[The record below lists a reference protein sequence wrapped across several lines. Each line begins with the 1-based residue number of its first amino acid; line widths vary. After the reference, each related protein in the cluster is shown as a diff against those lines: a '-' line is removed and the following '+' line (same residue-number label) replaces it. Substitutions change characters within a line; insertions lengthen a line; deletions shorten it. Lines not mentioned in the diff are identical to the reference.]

1 MLHWLERLATLM
13 DRPAYVVGMISGTS
27 ADAIEAAVCEITPLQ
42 GAKVVGDV
50 DVNLKKHVSFPHV
63 PEVHHWIARAGSLG
77 AREFA
82 EIHRR
87 LGQRFAQACIDAIA
101 ASGLRLDQ
109 VDLVGSHGQT
119 IYHHSQVPGAER
131 CTCQLGDADCI
142 AELTGLP
149 VISDFRARDIAAGGE
164 GAPISP
170 IADRAF
176 FRPLGPHGRR
186 AVLNLGGIANLA
198 VLDEDPYHILG
209 FDVGPGNALLDR
221 LARRLTG
228 GKLSFDRDGRLA
240 SGGIVNQ
247 KLLSRLLDHDPFLK
261 RSPPKSTGF
270 EMYGDAFLES
280 LIEEH
285 GRADADLLAT
295 ASEFTARAIALA
307 LSDHILAGQQPGE
320 LVVAGGGVLNLDLM
334 RRIAS
339 AVAPRV
345 VTDSSKLGVPAQARE
360 AMAFAVIAHRTVL
373 GLPSSWPAL
382 TGVSHPVVL
391 GKLSF
396 PEDRHSAI

>member
-1 MLHWLERLATLM
+1 ME
-13 DRPAYVVGMISGTS
+13 RPAYVVGLISGTS
-27 ADAIEAAVCEITPLQ
+27 ADAIEAAVCEITPIKE
-42 GAKVVGDV
+42 ANVVGDV
-50 DVNLKKHVSFPHV
+50 SVSLKKHMCFPNE
-63 PEVHHWIARAGSLG
+63 PEVQDWIAGASLLG
-77 AREFA
+77 AQKIS
-82 EIHRR
+82 EIHLR
-87 LGQRFAQACIDAIA
+87 LGERFAQACMDAIA

-119 IYHHSQVPGAER
+119 IYHHSQIPGAER
-131 CTCQLGDADCI
+131 CTLQLGDADCI

-149 VISDFRARDIAAGGE
+149 VVSDFRARDIAAGGE
-164 GAPISP
+164 GAPVSP

-186 AVLNLGGIANLA
+186 AVLNLGGIANLT
-198 VLDEDPYHILG
+198 VLDADPLRILG

-221 LARRLTG
+221 LARRLSD
-228 GKLSFDRDGRLA
+228 GKLSFDCDGRLA
-240 SGGIVNQ
+240 SGGTVNQ
-247 KLLSRLLDHDPFLK
+247 ALLSRLLAQDPFLK

-280 LIEEH
+280 LIQEH
-285 GRADADLLAT
+285 GRVDADLLAT
-295 ASEFTARAIALA
+295 VSEFTACAIAQA
-307 LSDHILAGQQPGE
+307 LSNHITAGQQPGE
-320 LVVAGGGVLNLDLM
+320 LVVAGGGVMNLDLM
-334 RRIAS
+334 RRIAK

-345 VTDSSKLGVPAQARE
+345 VTDSSKLGVPPQARE
-360 AMAFAVIAHRTVL
+360 AMAFAVIAHRTAL

-396 PEDRHSAI
+396 PNITSFASN